1 MIYSLTDSVAML
13 LEFGNLNF
21 SLFLT
26 QISHIALHMS
36 YMAHFDG
43 AFYGTFA
50 LKLES
55 SSHHLL

>member
-1 MIYSLTDSVAML
+1 MVLD
-13 LEFGNLNF
+13 FGNLYF

-36 YMAHFDG
+36 YMDHFDG
-43 AFYGTFA
+43 TFYGTFA
-50 LKLES
+50 LNLKS

>member
-1 MIYSLTDSVAML
+1 MVLD
-13 LEFGNLNF
+13 FGNLNF

-36 YMAHFDG
+36 YMDHFDG
-43 AFYGTFA
+43 TFYGTFA
-50 LKLES
+50 LNLKS